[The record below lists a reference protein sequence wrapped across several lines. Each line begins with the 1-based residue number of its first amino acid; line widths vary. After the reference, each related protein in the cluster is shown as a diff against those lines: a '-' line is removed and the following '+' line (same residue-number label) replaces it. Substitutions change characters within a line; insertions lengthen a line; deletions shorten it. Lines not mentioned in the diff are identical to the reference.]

1 MFGEYWCKM
10 KRLGV
15 CFWEMWK
22 MIFLVLLMRMLDI
35 NWKYLLWE
43 IVIGFVFLIFV
54 NFKLFRF
61 SMLVLEDIFKM
72 KFVN

>member
-1 MFGEYWCKM
+1 MF
-10 KRLGV
+10 LGNV
-15 CFWEMWK
+15 ENDF
-22 MIFLVLLMRMLDI
+22 FSLMRMLDI

-43 IVIGFVFLIFV
+43 IVVGFVFLIFV

-61 SMLVLEDIFKM
+61 SMLVVEDIFKM